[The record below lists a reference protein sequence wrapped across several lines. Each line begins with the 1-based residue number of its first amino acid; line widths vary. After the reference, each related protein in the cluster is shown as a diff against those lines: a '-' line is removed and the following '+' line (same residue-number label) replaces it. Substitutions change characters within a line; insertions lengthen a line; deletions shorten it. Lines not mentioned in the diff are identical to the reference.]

1 MDDPMLSPDGNFLW
15 SGAKWIPVRN
25 EGSNPSDVW
34 ASTNTNTPH
43 HNMDGNPIRKQ
54 VVNMALVMIDNLSIG
69 DMKGAKEC
77 WNRSKMLDISTTKEV
92 FEREYAEQISLAY
105 LQIAE
110 VKLAEFKT
118 LFDRATTVDIGFKVQ
133 VEMAPDMIK
142 MALENSTAFV
152 PGNLSFKYNLLYA
165 KMWMYCKRFDLIW
178 VRSVCE
184 QEYVMYYNRAH
195 DLALEKHQVVELN
208 MLYDMNAELKND
220 FAREGFLQ
228 NILAI
233 IGLFA
238 TIFFIWFVISI

>member
-15 SGAKWIPVRN
+15 SGAKWIPVHN
-25 EGSNPSDVW
+25 QDSNPSEIW
-34 ASTNTNTPH
+34 GPASTNNPH
-43 HNMDGNPIRKQ
+43 LNKGENPIRKQ
-54 VVNMALVMIDNLSIG
+54 VVNMALVMIDNLRIG

-92 FEREYAEQISLAY
+92 FEREYAEHISLAY

-118 LFDRATTVDIGFKVQ
+118 LFDRAATVDIGFKVQ
-133 VEMAPDMIK
+133 VEMAPDVIK

-152 PGNLSFKYNLLYA
+152 PGNLSFQYNLLYA

-195 DLALEKHQVVELN
+195 DLAVSNHQVVELN
-208 MLYDMNAELKND
+208 MLYDMNADLKND
-220 FAREGFLQ
+220 FAIENLVQ
-228 NILAI
+228 NVLAV

-238 TIFFIWFVISI
+238 IVFFIWVVIWI